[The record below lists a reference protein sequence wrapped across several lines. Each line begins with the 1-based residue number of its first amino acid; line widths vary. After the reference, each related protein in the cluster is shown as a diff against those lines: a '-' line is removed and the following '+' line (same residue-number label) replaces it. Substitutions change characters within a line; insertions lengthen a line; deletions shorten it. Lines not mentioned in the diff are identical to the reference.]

1 MAAPPPP
8 PLRMV
13 SPAPNARFGA
23 KVGAQLGVLTCARYF
38 ESCLRNR
45 ILITYLRASAMTATN
60 NAFDETHDW
69 TDSDVYA
76 THPFRLAPPEVT
88 PSHMG
93 EPIKSKLATPFDKP
107 VEASKTVPGVA
118 IDPDAPMPH
127 KRHLMNFPGFI
138 ARGAMFRVS
147 RSAQVG
153 DGTTILKVAG
163 GTMTITGPM
172 LCMRDK
178 AVWEA
183 AIQLAKE
190 RAPRVGDAF
199 EIELRDFVRKMGSDN
214 FSGKALA
221 AVWSS
226 LERLAK
232 AKIQFEVDKG
242 RCKGVGSL
250 LASAFK
256 SGGKMH
262 LRLNPDFAIPAL
274 LCDKQFCFNIKR
286 RNKLSSSLAKW
297 LHDYYTTHSTTQDI
311 DLNYLRGLCGYD
323 GLASHFPAKLRQALD
338 ELLTA
343 APKLFASYSI
353 AKTGRSA
360 DLWKLQVVL
369 GEEKPSFLPSKSLPA
384 SSANKRR
391 RGVAL

>member
-1 MAAPPPP
+1 
-8 PLRMV
+8 
-13 SPAPNARFGA
+13 
-23 KVGAQLGVLTCARYF
+23 
-38 ESCLRNR
+38 
-45 ILITYLRASAMTATN
+45 MTATN
-60 NAFDETHDW
+60 NALDETHDW
-69 TDSDVYA
+69 TDGDVYSVPRA
-76 THPFRLAPPEVT
+76 KFAEPGITHGHAKELIEPELAAPN
-88 PSHMG
+88 
-93 EPIKSKLATPFDKP
+93 DKP
-107 VEASKTVPGVA
+107 AEAQRPIQGDG

-127 KRHLMNFPGFI
+127 KKHLMNFPGFI

-256 SGGKMH
+256 SRGKMH

-274 LCDKQFCFNIKR
+274 LCDKQFCFNVKR

-311 DLNYLRGLCGYD
+311 DLNYLRDLCGYD
-323 GLASHFPAKLRQALD
+323 GLASHFPAKVRQAMD

-360 DLWKLQVVL
+360 ELWKLQVVL
-369 GEEKPSFLPSKSLPA
+369 GDEKPSFLPSKSLPA